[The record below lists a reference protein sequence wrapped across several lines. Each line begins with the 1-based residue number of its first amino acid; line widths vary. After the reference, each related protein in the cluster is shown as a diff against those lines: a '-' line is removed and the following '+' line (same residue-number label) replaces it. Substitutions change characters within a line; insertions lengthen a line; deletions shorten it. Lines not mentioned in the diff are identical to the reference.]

1 MGVWGAAG
9 HGCASQRRHQT
20 SDRRTSIYINGRFHK
35 VSTVQIYQTIVIGHG
50 LLVNSSWQLL
60 KIAAQLMIKMNSYSK
75 RSLIIITKI
84 GNSFSF
90 LNIWIGMQGQL
101 IYRYLFYMLH
111 SVSSRY
117 SNNTFRENERLSSRT
132 C

>member
-1 MGVWGAAG
+1 MGVGGAAG

-50 LLVNSSWQLL
+50 LLVNSSWQLH
-60 KIAAQLMIKMNSYSK
+60 KIAAQLMIKMNSHSK
-75 RSLIIITKI
+75 RSLIIIITKI

-101 IYRYLFYMLH
+101 VYWYLFYMLH
-111 SVSSRY
+111 SVSIRY
-117 SNNTFRENERLSSRT
+117 SNNTFR
-132 C
+132 